1 MAQEWT
7 IERVVF
13 APARAAEIL
22 NAAEQ
27 QATAFNRRLHD
38 LLEANNRYLNEARA
52 ARDRACRL
60 EAELRVLRAGI
71 KVTH

>member
-13 APARAAEIL
+13 APAKAAEIL
-22 NAAEQ
+22 NAAER
-27 QATAFNRRLHD
+27 QAAAFNRRLND

-52 ARDRACRL
+52 ARDEIRAL
-60 EAELRVLRAGI
+60 EKMLAAIRTQL
-71 KVTH
+71 KVMH